1 MLELKHVSVEFASE
15 NNVLAVDDISMRLP
29 EHSRTAIVGET
40 GSGKSVL
47 LLAIL
52 RLLPSNA
59 RVQGSVLLN
68 GEEVL
73 KADGKRMCEI
83 RGGEISYIPQGGGA
97 SMNPLIKVGNQVG
110 EPLREHRGYSRKKA
124 FAAGVE
130 LLRRF
135 NLLQEERLAKAYPH
149 TFSGGMRQR
158 AMVAM
163 GIAAGAQ
170 IVLADEPTKGLD
182 ERRTALVA
190 ESLKLLETETLL
202 CVTHDMGFA
211 GKISDNICVMYAAQ
225 QVEFGAAE
233 EILKNPLHPYTRDM
247 IAAMPENGMKY
258 EDAGFAPSH
267 GSYLHCDTGCRY
279 QARCRE
285 RMECCRR
292 TPPLAEVN
300 GHKVRCWKYVDR
312 DEKTDKEICKCERS
326 DGS

>member
-1 MLELKHVSVEFASE
+1 MLELKHVSVEFSSE
-15 NNVLAVDDISMRLP
+15 NSVLAVDDISMELP
-29 EHSRTAIVGET
+29 EGSRTAIVGET

-59 RVQGSVLLN
+59 RVQGHICLN

-73 KADGKRMCEI
+73 EADRKRMCQI

-97 SMNPLIKVGNQVG
+97 SMNPLMKVGDQVG
-110 EPLREHRGYSRKKA
+110 EPLREHRGFSRKKA
-124 FAAGVE
+124 FGAGVE

-163 GIAAGAQ
+163 GIAAGARV
-170 IVLADEPTKGLD
+170 VLADEPTKGLD
-182 ERRTALVA
+182 ERRIALVTEA
-190 ESLKLLETETLL
+190 LNLLKTETLL
-202 CVTHDMGFA
+202 CVTHDMNFA
-211 GKISDNICVMYAAQ
+211 GAISQKICVMYAAQ
-225 QVEFGAAE
+225 QVEFGDAKE
-233 EILKNPLHPYTRDM
+233 VLEHPLHPYTRDM

-258 EDAGFAPSH
+258 EDVGFAPSH

-279 QARCRE
+279 RQGAGNGVNAAR
-285 RMECCRR
+285 RR
-292 TPPLAEVN
+292 RRWQTE
-300 GHKVRCWKYVDR
+300 
-312 DEKTDKEICKCERS
+312 TDIR
-326 DGS
+326 